1 VSTTFVGVSES
12 ICSYLASIPA
22 LGLTAGTNLFAGLQ
36 PDKPDA
42 LVCVFER
49 PGMSP
54 VMTMTGAP
62 APSGGTA
69 QPTSLLDRPLIQ
81 VRVRGAMGGYAAT
94 NTQMEQVFGA
104 LQGVA
109 NTAVPGGGMFFL
121 LIEAT
126 GSPLFMGQ
134 DTQQRPEF
142 SLNLQLMLQN
152 TQRVPE

>member
-1 VSTTFVGVSES
+1 
-12 ICSYLASIPA
+12 
-22 LGLTAGTNLFAGLQ
+22 
-36 PDKPDA
+36 
-42 LVCVFER
+42 
-49 PGMSP
+49 
-54 VMTMTGAP
+54 MTGAP

-109 NTAVPGGGMFFL
+109 NQDVPGGGMFFL